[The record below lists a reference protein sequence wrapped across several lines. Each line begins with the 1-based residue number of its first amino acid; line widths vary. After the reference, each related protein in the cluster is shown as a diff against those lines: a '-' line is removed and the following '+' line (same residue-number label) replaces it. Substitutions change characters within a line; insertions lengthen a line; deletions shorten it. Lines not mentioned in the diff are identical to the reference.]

1 MSIRVCGPK
10 SERLINFIARPLVGG
25 MVMNHDDS
33 AFTRHPNPVRGCAE
47 SVNWNLKG
55 AGIPRVL
62 TQARPADSRRWR
74 QRWRRWTRDD
84 QRMGNLASQCD
95 ASPNTVT
102 LDITPGTRPLC
113 FLPHSPCHLCYDDL
127 AHEYG

>member
-33 AFTRHPNPVRGCAE
+33 AFNRHPNPVRGCAE

-55 AGIPRVL
+55 AGISRHFFEDFVPRKGAFSL
-62 TQARPADSRRWR
+62 RSPPPGPPMGEAGHGEQGTPQATAHASRR
-74 QRWRRWTRDD
+74 
-84 QRMGNLASQCD
+84 
-95 ASPNTVT
+95 
-102 LDITPGTRPLC
+102 
-113 FLPHSPCHLCYDDL
+113 
-127 AHEYG
+127 